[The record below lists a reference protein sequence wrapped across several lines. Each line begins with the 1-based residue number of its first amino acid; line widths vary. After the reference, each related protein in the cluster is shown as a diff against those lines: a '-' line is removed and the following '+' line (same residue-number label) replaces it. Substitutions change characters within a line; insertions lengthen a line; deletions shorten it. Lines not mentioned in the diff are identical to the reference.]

1 MELSRISPFQSV
13 TFIFSCGKATGLV
26 DKDGT
31 QGVLYLDFSKLFSLL
46 LKKIFI
52 SKIEEYKLPE
62 TS

>member
-1 MELSRISPFQSV
+1 MELSRISPVQLV

-46 LKKIFI
+46 
-52 SKIEEYKLPE
+52 
-62 TS
+62 